1 MRPSA
6 VETPMTENLDVKS
19 EGVDKQS
26 VDVWNEVLD
35 YSDDSFN
42 KIGFLDDEKTGEK
55 QHTNNDES

>member
-19 EGVDKQS
+19 EGVDRES

-42 KIGFLDDEKTGEK
+42 KIAFLDDEKTGEK